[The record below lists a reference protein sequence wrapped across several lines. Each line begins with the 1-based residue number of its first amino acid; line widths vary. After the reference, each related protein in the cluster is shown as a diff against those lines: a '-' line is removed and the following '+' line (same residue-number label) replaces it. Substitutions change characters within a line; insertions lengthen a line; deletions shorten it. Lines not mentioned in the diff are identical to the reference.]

1 MTQTLLFWEV
11 IEAVE
16 SLSIP
21 EQEALVGIFKR
32 RLIDAGRERITAE
45 IEESR
50 REFAEGKGGVMTPQ
64 QMMDEVLS

>member
-1 MTQTLLFWEV
+1 MTKALLFWEV

-32 RLIDAGRERITAE
+32 RLVDAGRERITAE

-50 REFAEGKGGVMTPQ
+50 REYAEGKGKVMTPQ
-64 QMMDEVLS
+64 QIMDEIRS